1 MSWLPSAL
9 EKQKKGKKIMAKKSK
24 IQDLDKEERSGG
36 GKVLT
41 VLIVFLIVLIWLA
54 ILALLIKFDV
64 GGLGSE
70 VLRPVLKDV
79 PVINRILPDVS
90 EEQEAYENAYP
101 YKNLAEAVEYIKEL
115 ENLVDKY
122 REENSDYAD
131 RLAELQKEID
141 SLRHYEE
148 EQDAF
153 AKLREEFDSEVV
165 FNEKAPSTEEYLK
178 WYESMY
184 PNNAANIYKELL
196 EQQMIEDSIKL
207 YADYLAGIEAGDAA
221 DILSEMPSDIDL
233 ICRLLDCMK
242 KSQVS
247 DILAEME
254 PLFAARIV
262 NRMVELGLED
272 LK

>member
-1 MSWLPSAL
+1 
-9 EKQKKGKKIMAKKSK
+9 MAKKDK
-24 IQDLDKEERSGG
+24 IQDMDKEERGG
-36 GKVLT
+36 GKILT
-41 VLIVFLIVLIWLA
+41 VLIIFLIVLIWLA

-101 YKNLAEAVEYIKEL
+101 FDSLAESLEYIKKLEL
-115 ENLVDKY
+115 EADKL
-122 REENSDYAD
+122 REENEDYAS
-131 RLAELQKEID
+131 RQAEMQKEID

-148 EQDAF
+148 EQEAF
-153 AKLREEFDSEVV
+153 AKLREAFDREVV
-165 FNEKAPSTEEYLK
+165 YNDKAPSTDEYMK
-178 WYESMY
+178 WYEAMY
-184 PNNAANIYKELL
+184 PNNAAKIYEELMAKKIRETSIQ
-196 EQQMIEDSIKL
+196 EQ
-207 YADYLAGIEAGDAA
+207 ADYLAGIKAGEAA

-233 ICRLLDCMK
+233 ICKLLSCMK
-242 KSQVS
+242 KSIVS

-262 NRMVELGLED
+262 NRMVELGLES
-272 LK
+272 LQ

>member
-1 MSWLPSAL
+1 
-9 EKQKKGKKIMAKKSK
+9 MAKKDK
-24 IQDLDKEERSGG
+24 IQDLDKEERGGG
-36 GKVLT
+36 GKILT
-41 VLIVFLIVLIWLA
+41 VLIIFLIVLIWLA

-64 GGLGSE
+64 GNLGSE
-70 VLRPVLKDV
+70 VLRPVLKDI

-101 YKNLAEAVEYIKEL
+101 YKNLEEAVEYIKKL
-115 ENLVDKY
+115 EAEADKL

-131 RLAELQKEID
+131 RQAEMQKEID

-153 AKLREEFDSEVV
+153 AKLREEFDREVV
-165 FNEKAPSTEEYLK
+165 YNEKAPVTDEYTK
-178 WYESMY
+178 WYASMY
-184 PNNAANIYKELL
+184 PNNAAKIYEELL
-196 EQQMIEDSIKL
+196 EKQMIEDNIQL
-207 YADYLAGIEAGDAA
+207 YADYLAGIDAGDAA
-221 DILSEMPSDIDL
+221 DILAEMPSDIDL

-262 NRMVELGLED
+262 NRMVELGLEG
-272 LK
+272 LE

>member
-1 MSWLPSAL
+1 
-9 EKQKKGKKIMAKKSK
+9 MAKKDK
-24 IQDLDKEERSGG
+24 IQDLEKEERGG
-36 GKVLT
+36 GKILT
-41 VLIVFLIVLIWLA
+41 VLIIFLIVLIWLA

-101 YKNLAEAVEYIKEL
+101 FDSLAESLEYIKKLEL
-115 ENLVDKY
+115 EADKL
-122 REENSDYAD
+122 REENEDYAS
-131 RLAELQKEID
+131 RQAEMQKEID

-148 EQDAF
+148 EQEAF
-153 AKLREEFDSEVV
+153 AKLREAFDREVV
-165 FNEKAPSTEEYLK
+165 YNDKAPSTDEYMK
-178 WYESMY
+178 WYEAMY
-184 PNNAANIYKELL
+184 PNNAAKIYEELMAKKIRETSIQ
-196 EQQMIEDSIKL
+196 EQ
-207 YADYLAGIEAGDAA
+207 ADYLAGIKAGEAA

-233 ICRLLDCMK
+233 ICKLLSCMK
-242 KSQVS
+242 KSIVS

-262 NRMVELGLED
+262 NRMVELGLES
-272 LK
+272 LQ

>member
-1 MSWLPSAL
+1 
-9 EKQKKGKKIMAKKSK
+9 MAKKNK
-24 IQDLDKEERSGG
+24 MQDLDKEERGG

-41 VLIVFLIVLIWLA
+41 ALIIFLIVLIWLA

-64 GGLGSE
+64 GGLGSQ
-70 VLRPVLKDV
+70 VLRPVLKDI

-101 YKNLAEAVEYIKEL
+101 YKNLAEAVEYIKKL
-115 ENLVDKY
+115 EQEADKL
-122 REENSDYAD
+122 REENSDYAS
-131 RLAELQKEID
+131 RQAEMQKEID

-153 AKLREEFDSEVV
+153 AKLREEFDREVV
-165 FNEKAPSTEEYLK
+165 FNPKAPSTDEYLK
-178 WYESMY
+178 WYAAMY
-184 PNNAANIYKELL
+184 PNNAAKIYEELL
-196 EQQMIEDSIKL
+196 EKQMIEDSIQL
-207 YADYLAGIEAGDAA
+207 YADYLAALDAGAAA

-242 KSQVS
+242 KKQVS
-247 DILAEME
+247 AILEEME

-262 NRMVELGLED
+262 NRMAELGLEG
-272 LK
+272 LE

>member
-1 MSWLPSAL
+1 
-9 EKQKKGKKIMAKKSK
+9 MAKKDK
-24 IQDLDKEERSGG
+24 TQDLDKEERGG
-36 GKVLT
+36 GKILT
-41 VLIVFLIVLIWLA
+41 VLIIFLIVLIWLA

-90 EEQEAYENAYP
+90 EEQLAYENAYP
-101 YKNLAEAVEYIKEL
+101 YKTLEEAVEYIKEL
-115 ENLVDKY
+115 EQEADKL

-131 RLAELQKEID
+131 RQAEMQKEID

-153 AKLREEFDSEVV
+153 AKLREEFDREVV
-165 FNEKAPSTEEYLK
+165 YNEKAPSTDEYLK
-178 WYESMY
+178 WYDSMY
-184 PNNAANIYKELL
+184 PNNAAKIYEELMAKKIRETSIQ
-196 EQQMIEDSIKL
+196 EQ
-207 YADYLAGIEAGDAA
+207 ADYLAGIDAGDAA

-233 ICRLLDCMK
+233 ICQLLGCMK
-242 KSQVS
+242 KKQVS
-247 DILAEME
+247 AILAEME

-262 NRMVELGLED
+262 NRMVELGLES
-272 LK
+272 LE

>member
-1 MSWLPSAL
+1 
-9 EKQKKGKKIMAKKSK
+9 MAKKNK
-24 IQDLDKEERSGG
+24 MQDLDKEERGG

-41 VLIVFLIVLIWLA
+41 ALIIFLIVLIWLA

-64 GGLGSE
+64 GGLGSQ
-70 VLRPVLKDV
+70 VLRPVLKDI

-101 YKNLAEAVEYIKEL
+101 YKNLAEAVEYIKKL
-115 ENLVDKY
+115 EQEADKL
-122 REENSDYAD
+122 REENSDYAS
-131 RLAELQKEID
+131 RQAEMQKEID

-153 AKLREEFDSEVV
+153 AKLREEFDREVV
-165 FNEKAPSTEEYLK
+165 FNPKAPSTDEYLK
-178 WYESMY
+178 WYAAMY
-184 PNNAANIYKELL
+184 PNNAAKIYEELL
-196 EQQMIEDSIKL
+196 EKQMIEDSIQL
-207 YADYLAGIEAGDAA
+207 YADYLAALDAGAAA

-242 KSQVS
+242 KKQVS
-247 DILAEME
+247 AILEEME

-262 NRMVELGLED
+262 NRMVELGLEG
-272 LK
+272 LE